1 MARKRKT
8 FRGGEGRIVKAVLNR
23 YEISRPA
30 EGDRQISDDTCEQ
43 VYFFV
48 PLSSYAFA
56 GSQANFAGWSTLSFG
71 LCWIAM
77 DLLLSYRILIS
88 TERMQIC
95 SHQQDQEGADEWDQ
109 CRCLWCPGTSGLPK
123 MLDVGWSVGMQRTN
137 GS

>member
-43 VYFFV
+43 VYFFR
-48 PLSSYAFA
+48 AFV
-56 GSQANFAGWSTLSFG
+56 LVC
-71 LCWIAM
+71 LCWLTGQLCRLIHTEFWSMLDSQGIAAELP
-77 DLLLSYRILIS
+77 DPHQHR
-88 TERMQIC
+88 RMQIC
-95 SHQQDQEGADEWDQ
+95 SHQQDQEGADECDQ

>member
-1 MARKRKT
+1 MNFALRLLSHLRMARKRKT

-56 GSQANFAGWSTLSFG
+56 GSQANFAG
-71 LCWIAM
+71 
-77 DLLLSYRILIS
+77 
-88 TERMQIC
+88 
-95 SHQQDQEGADEWDQ
+95 
-109 CRCLWCPGTSGLPK
+109 
-123 MLDVGWSVGMQRTN
+123 
-137 GS
+137 